1 MSIFHLK
8 FPRVQKN
15 FDATL
20 LSFSIEN
27 IKSRVASVG
36 QMILH
41 CYNYQGNEIIIE
53 GKPVHVGKRFVITSK
68 YQQHVEEISISANT
82 LSNTYEF
89 EIELI
94 LYGITSENPCWF
106 NNLMLETGTHIE
118 YHKPEDAFDES
129 DIIFK
134 NNNYA
139 VLYTTT
145 HHGLQVIRPELDKI
159 TTKKLLKSKYT
170 ILAPH
175 LDDEPATDTPSRL
188 MMEFVNQTEQYITI
202 KK

>member
-1 MSIFHLK
+1 MSIFHLT

-15 FDATL
+15 FEATL
-20 LSFSIEN
+20 LSFSIEH
-27 IKSRVASVG
+27 IRSRVPSVA
-36 QMILH
+36 QMVLH
-41 CYNYQGNEIIIE
+41 CYNYRGNEILSNS
-53 GKPVHVGKRFVITSK
+53 KPVHVGNRFVVTSK
-68 YQQHVEEISISANT
+68 YQPHTEEIALSANT

-94 LYGITSENPCWF
+94 LYGITSENPLWF
-106 NNLMLETGTHIE
+106 NNLMLETGTHVE

-129 DIIFK
+129 DVIFK

-139 VLYTTT
+139 VLYSTN

-159 TTKKLLKSKYT
+159 TTKKLSKSKYT

-175 LDDEPATDTPSRL
+175 LDEEPATDTPSRL
-188 MMEFVNQTEQYITI
+188 MMEFINQTEQHITI